1 MGHLFTLVVDG
12 ETFAVAEDAE
22 HPGSVQYSWLS
33 GPNPG
38 YGFATGVSGGGMSG
52 RGLSGRGLS
61 GGGLPDRAAAES
73 QIRLFLAAVD
83 PATGYLD

>member
-12 ETFAVAEDAE
+12 QTFAVAEDAE
-22 HPGSVQYSWLS
+22 HPGSVQYSWLN

-38 YGFATGVSGGGMSG
+38 YGFATGV
-52 RGLSGRGLS
+52 S

>member
-12 ETFAVAEDAE
+12 QTFAVAEDAE

-38 YGFATGVSGGGMSG
+38 YGFASGVAGGALAGGASSGS
-52 RGLSGRGLS
+52 
-61 GGGLPDRAAAES
+61 GLPDRATAES

>member
-12 ETFAVAEDAE
+12 ETFSVAEDAE

-38 YGFATGVSGGGMSG
+38 YGFATGVSGGGV
-52 RGLSGRGLS
+52 S

>member
-52 RGLSGRGLS
+52 GGMS

-73 QIRLFLAAVD
+73 QIWLFLAAVD
-83 PATGYLD
+83 PTTGYLD